1 MIKVKKYGSIPDSL
15 QNKFQLNLDDYF
27 TKNSMYN
34 FKEASLSLC
43 FENYKKNDK
52 SRSNFILLKNIKTWI
67 LELKIS
73 VLTLVFSDHF

>member
-43 FENYKKNDK
+43 FENYKKK
-52 SRSNFILLKNIKTWI
+52 
-67 LELKIS
+67 
-73 VLTLVFSDHF
+73 